1 MRMPE
6 SIGHYQIRD
15 KVGEGGM
22 GVVYQGWDTRLGRA
36 VAIKTFRNVCED
48 GIARKRLWSEARSL
62 ARVNHPRV
70 CQVFDVLEE
79 GEQIYVVL
87 EFLEGQ
93 ALSQRLA
100 SGPINPLEATSI
112 LLQILEA
119 LEVLHGAAIVHRDL
133 KPSNAFLTPNGVK
146 LLDFGIARSA
156 SSTSASDP
164 VQTRTE
170 TILTKPGHFVGTPQ
184 YMAPEQINGETV
196 GCTADIFSAGC
207 IFYEMLT
214 GKRPFEGGACVD
226 VLYAVL
232 HHEPPP
238 LSGSVEIEA
247 LGRVIRRAIAKKQE
261 ERYPS
266 ARQMAEA
273 IKAVPLHGGAL
284 SEARTHTVARLIALP
299 FRVLKSDEE
308 TDFLA
313 FSLPDAISSSLSG
326 VNSLI
331 VRSSLMASRFAGE
344 TDSRKIATDADVDA
358 ILTGSLIRVG
368 KQIRVTCQ
376 LAEAPSGSLIWS
388 DTATSSIDDLFKI
401 QDELSQR
408 ILQSL
413 VRPLSERERR
423 SLRGETPGSAKAYEY
438 YLRANQLASLRSA
451 DNMRIAREFYARCLE
466 EDPGYAP
473 AWARQGRVLHFLEKF
488 SDDPAGT
495 REQTDT
501 AFRKAFAINP
511 DLAIAH
517 NLYTPIECDTGRGQ
531 QAMVRLLERAR
542 FRRNDPE
549 LFAGLVQA
557 CRYCDEWQAS
567 IAAHE
572 MARFYD
578 PHIETSVVHTFF
590 VLGEYEK
597 VAAWS
602 ETQAGHYVDC
612 AALAAL
618 GDEQK
623 ALRRLTE
630 RIRAGVAKG
639 VFQPIM
645 EMLRAYLQGDRDECI
660 RLMKCEE
667 SRSLACKDPEALYY
681 VARQLAKIGENER
694 AIELLHR
701 VIEGGYSCATGLK
714 RDPWL
719 AGLHCVPHFDEVMRL
734 AVQRSIESHEAF
746 LGADG
751 PKLLLNN

>member
-1 MRMPE
+1 MLE
-6 SIGHYQIRD
+6 SIGHYQIRS
-15 KVGEGGM
+15 KLGEGGM
-22 GVVYQGWDTRLGRA
+22 GVVYQGWDTRLGRT
-36 VAIKTFRNVCED
+36 VAIKTFRNLCED
-48 GIARKRLWSEARSL
+48 GNARKRLWSEARSL

-79 GEQIYVVL
+79 GEQVYVVL
-87 EFLEGQ
+87 EFLEGH
-93 ALSQRLA
+93 ALSDRLA
-100 SGPINPLEATSI
+100 SGAINPLEATNI
-112 LLQILEA
+112 ILQILEA
-119 LEVLHGAAIVHRDL
+119 LEVLHAAAIVHRDL
-133 KPSNAFLTPNGVK
+133 KPSNAFLTSNGVK

-156 SSTSASDP
+156 GSASAGDP
-164 VQTRTE
+164 AQTQTE
-170 TILTKPGHFVGTPQ
+170 TVLTRPGFLVGTPQ
-184 YMAPEQINGETV
+184 YMAPEQIRGETV

-207 IFYEMLT
+207 IFYEMLA
-214 GKRPFEGGACVD
+214 GKRPFEGGSCVD

-238 LSGSVEIEA
+238 LSGSIEIEA
-247 LGRVIRRAIAKKQE
+247 LGRVIRRAIAKKSE

-266 ARQMAEA
+266 ARQMADA
-273 IKAVPLHGGAL
+273 IEAVPLHCGAL
-284 SEARTHTVARLIALP
+284 SETRTHTVARLIALP

-344 TDSRKIATDADVDA
+344 TDSRKIAADADVDA

-438 YLRANQLASLRSA
+438 YLRANQLASVRSA
-451 DNMRIAREFYARCLE
+451 DSMRIAREFYARCLE
-466 EDPGYAP
+466 EDPHYAP
-473 AWARQGRVLHFLEKF
+473 AWAKQGRVLHFLEKF
-488 SDDPAGT
+488 SGNPAGM
-495 REQTDT
+495 REQSDA

-517 NLYTPIECDTGRGQ
+517 NLYTLIECDAGRGL

-557 CRYCDEWQAS
+557 CRYCDKCQAS

-578 PHIETSVVHTFF
+578 PHIETSVVHTLF

-597 VAAWS
+597 VAALPD
-602 ETQAGHYVDC
+602 TQVGHYIDC

-623 ALRRLTE
+623 ALQRLME
-630 RIRAGVAKG
+630 RIRAGQAKG

-645 EMLRAYLQGDRDECI
+645 EMLRAYLQGNREECL
-660 RLMKCEE
+660 RLMECEE
-667 SRSLACKDPEALYY
+667 SPSLACMDPEALYY
-681 VARQLAKIGENER
+681 VARQLAKIGEDEK
-694 AIELLHR
+694 AIELLLR
-701 VIEGGYSCATGLK
+701 VIEGGYLCATGLK

-719 AGLHCVPHFDEVMRL
+719 ADLHRAPQFDELMRM
-734 AVQRSIESHEAF
+734 ATQRSQQAHEAF
-746 LGADG
+746 AKADG
-751 PKLLLNN
+751 PKLLQSN